1 MLTGG
6 VDVLRNTHIVTAVR
20 VPKLSTL
27 TLPTSFVE
35 LKKVTVENASLLEKH
50 PMIERKVKEQE
61 AGGSGVIDVI
71 TVPGSEVVV
80 VKRNEQEILER
91 REKGIVMDAE
101 DYKNLPVEVTS
112 ITVESCEDYKSEV
125 LDFSRFKE
133 LIVLKIKPKCFSYP
147 SVVKIDGL
155 PKLKSI
161 EIGENCFSSNSA
173 NSQLLVTD
181 CPALDS
187 LNIGNHSFSDFKTFS
202 ISNNPL
208 LRSLTMGSF
217 CFTEAEFA
225 LKGLGGMEMICLGEK
240 CFEKSRHTLIEGA
253 MCGMG
258 VMVRLSCS
266 V

>member
-6 VDVLRNTHIVTAVR
+6 VDVLRNTHTVTAVR

-80 VKRNEQEILER
+80 VDNEQDIIER

-133 LIVLKIKPKCFSYP
+133 LIVLKIKPKCFNYP

-225 LKGLGGMEMICLGEK
+225 LKGLGGMETICLGEK

>member
-1 MLTGG
+1 MFTAG
-6 VDVLRNTHIVTAVR
+6 VDALRNMHAVTAVR

-27 TLPTSFVE
+27 TLPTSFID

-61 AGGSGVIDVI
+61 AGVSGVINVI
-71 TVPGSEVVV
+71 TPPASGVEV
-80 VKRNEQEILER
+80 VKRNEQEIRER
-91 REKGIVMDAE
+91 REKGIVKDAE

-112 ITVESCEDYKSEV
+112 ITVECCEDYKSEV
-125 LDFSRFKE
+125 LDFSRFSE

-147 SVVKIDGL
+147 SVVKIGGL

-161 EIGENCFSSNSA
+161 EIGENCFSSNST
-173 NSQLLVTD
+173 NSELSVTD
-181 CPALDS
+181 CPVLDS
-187 LNIGNHSFSDFKTFS
+187 LNIGNHSFSDFKTFT

-217 CFTEAEFA
+217 CFTEAELA
-225 LKGLGGMEMICLGEK
+225 LKGFGGLETIHLGEK
-240 CFEKSRHTLIEGA
+240 CFEKSRHTLIESA
-253 MCGMG
+253 MCGVD
-258 VMVRLSCS
+258 VMTRLSCA

>member
-1 MLTGG
+1 M
-6 VDVLRNTHIVTAVR
+6 
-20 VPKLSTL
+20 
-27 TLPTSFVE
+27 
-35 LKKVTVENASLLEKH
+35 
-50 PMIERKVKEQE
+50 
-61 AGGSGVIDVI
+61 
-71 TVPGSEVVV
+71 
-80 VKRNEQEILER
+80 
-91 REKGIVMDAE
+91 
-101 DYKNLPVEVTS
+101 TS

-181 CPALDS
+181 CPVLDS

-202 ISNNPL
+202 ISNNAM

-217 CFTEAEFA
+217 CFTEAEFT
-225 LKGLGGMEMICLGEK
+225 LKGLGGMETICLGEK

-253 MCGMG
+253 MCGVG
-258 VMVRLSCS
+258 VMVRLSS
-266 V
+266 AI

>member
-101 DYKNLPVEVTS
+101 DYRNLPVEVTS

-202 ISNNPL
+202 ISNNPM

-217 CFTEAEFA
+217 CFTEAEFS
-225 LKGLGGMEMICLGEK
+225 LKGLGGLETICLGEK

-253 MCGMG
+253 MCGVG
-258 VMVRLSCS
+258 VMVRLSS
-266 V
+266 AI